1 MKAAKSA
8 FIIIIFLYMLI
19 TFVQSAEDARFYYEK
34 AEENFKSGDYTNAAK
49 YYNDARCVEVSLL
62 DAWYGEAFSYFKM
75 GQYEE
80 SDEICDQVLR
90 LDLPNP
96 SCLDR
101 FAILAGDSATA
112 FETSKGFSLVNAGD
126 EEIKYVPEG
135 YLKGMNYYD
144 EAIKLNPN
152 STIAWNRKGVALAD
166 LGNYTGSIFCF
177 EDAIKVN
184 SSQAEAYNNMGASFD
199 NLGNHTQAMRCY
211 DNATKLDPL
220 MAEAWYN
227 KAKTMALDL
236 NLISDARDS
245 YKKAIQ
251 LNPNLGGEQFMWIY
265 VDIKAK

>member
-8 FIIIIFLYMLI
+8 FIIMVFLYML
-19 TFVQSAEDARFYYEK
+19 TPFVQSAEDARFYYEK

-90 LDLPNP
+90 RDLPNP

-112 FETSKGFSLVNAGD
+112 FEKSKGFPLVNAGD

-152 STIAWNRKGVALAD
+152 STNAWNRKGIALAEIGD
-166 LGNYTGSIFCF
+166 YTGSIACF
-177 EDAIKVN
+177 DRAIKIN
-184 SSQAEAYNNMGASFD
+184 SSQAEAWNNKGVSLDYWGKHRESMD
-199 NLGNHTQAMRCY
+199 CY
-211 DNATKLDPL
+211 DEAIKINPL
-220 MAEAWYN
+220 LAEAWYN
-227 KAKTMALDL
+227 KAKTLALNITGYVQAKEYYNKSIEL
-236 NLISDARDS
+236 APRF
-245 YKKAIQ
+245 K
-251 LNPNLGGEQFMWIY
+251 GELMTWIY
-265 VDIKAK
+265 VETKW